1 MGKKQKVEGHGKRL
15 RDERERLGWTL
26 EEAANEAG
34 ISTPRASELERRREI
49 PTSWA
54 AHQYAR
60 VLGFRI
66 RRVVR
71 LGRSPA

>member
-1 MGKKQKVEGHGKRL
+1 MGNKPKVKGHGKRL
-15 RDERERLGWTL
+15 RTERERLGLTL
-26 EEAANEAG
+26 EEVAALAG
-34 ISTPRASELERRREI
+34 ISTPRASELERRAEI

-60 VLGFRI
+60 ALGFRI

-71 LGRSPA
+71 LGRAPA